1 LPRARSPTGDRIP
14 GWTFSPKETHVKPAP
29 FEYVRPGSLPEALD
43 ALARHGSAGRILAGG
58 QSLVPM
64 MNLRLV
70 KPAVLIDINRVPG
83 LADVRVDAGE
93 LVIGALAR
101 HAALLASEIVAAH
114 CPLMVEAYACVAHG
128 PIRNRGTLG
137 GNISHADPASEM
149 PAVLAAC
156 DAKIGVRSAKGA
168 RTIPAIEFFT
178 GALTTALAE
187 GEMVT
192 EIRIP
197 AAKSGQGAAW
207 REAANR
213 QGDFAM
219 AGVAAV
225 VIVAGGKCTH
235 ASVAVAGMERPGL
248 RLPAVEKQLIG
259 TTLDDAAITAAAAM
273 ASEVVRPSGSYHAD
287 PIYKRELAETLTA
300 RAVTAARDRAR

>member
-1 LPRARSPTGDRIP
+1 M
-14 GWTFSPKETHVKPAP
+14 KPPP

-43 ALARHGSAGRILAGG
+43 ALARHGATGRILAGG

-83 LADVRVDAGE
+83 LAEIRVDGGE

-101 HAALLASEIVAAH
+101 HAALLGSALVRKH
-114 CPLMVEAYACVAHG
+114 CPLMADAYRWVGHG

-156 DAKIGVRSAKGA
+156 DATIGVRSAKQS
-168 RTIPAIEFFT
+168 RTIPAAGFFT
-178 GALTTALAE
+178 GALATALAE

-192 EIRIP
+192 EIRVP
-197 AAKSGQGAAW
+197 LAQPGQGAAW
-207 REAANR
+207 EEAANR
-213 QGDFAM
+213 KGDFAM
-219 AGVAAV
+219 AGVGV
-225 VIVAGGKCTH
+225 LVTVAGGKCTH
-235 ASVAVAGMERPGL
+235 AAIGVAGMAKPGT
-248 RLPAVEKQLIG
+248 RLPATEKRLVG
-259 TTLDDAAITAAAAM
+259 TALDAAAIAAAAR
-273 ASEVVRPSGSYHAD
+273 AAREEVRPSTSYHAD
-287 PIYKRELAETLTA
+287 ATYKRELVETLAA
-300 RAVTAARDRAR
+300 RALAAARDRAR

>member
-1 LPRARSPTGDRIP
+1 M
-14 GWTFSPKETHVKPAP
+14 KPAP
-29 FEYVRPGSLPEALD
+29 FEYIRPGSLPEALD
-43 ALARHGSAGRILAGG
+43 ALARHASTGKILAGG

-83 LADVRVDAGE
+83 LADIRVDGGE
-93 LVIGALAR
+93 LVIDALAR
-101 HAALLASEIVAAH
+101 HAALLASELVAKH
-114 CPLMVEAYACVAHG
+114 CPLMADAYRWVAHG

-156 DAKIGVRSAKGA
+156 DATIGVRNAKRA
-168 RTIPAIEFFT
+168 RTVPATEFFT
-178 GALTTALAE
+178 GALATVLVD

-197 AAKSGQGAAW
+197 VARPGQGAAW
-207 REAANR
+207 RETTNR

-219 AGVAAV
+219 AGVAA
-225 VIVAGGKCTH
+225 IVSVTGGKCTH
-235 ASVAVAGMERPGL
+235 ASVAVSGMERPGV
-248 RLPAVEKQLIG
+248 RLPAVEKQLVG
-259 TTLDDAAITAAAAM
+259 TPLDAAAITGAARM
-273 ASEVVRPSGSYHAD
+273 AGEVVRPSDSYHAD
-287 PIYKRELAETLTA
+287 ATYKRELVETLTERTLA
-300 RAVTAARDRAR
+300 AARERAR

>member
-1 LPRARSPTGDRIP
+1 M
-14 GWTFSPKETHVKPAP
+14 KPAP

-43 ALARHGSAGRILAGG
+43 ALARHGPAGRILAGG

-83 LADVRVDAGE
+83 LADVRVDGGE

>member
-1 LPRARSPTGDRIP
+1 MN
-14 GWTFSPKETHVKPAP
+14 VKPAP
-29 FEYVRPGSLPEALD
+29 FDYIRPGSLPEALEAI
-43 ALARHGSAGRILAGG
+43 ALHAPACKILAGG

-70 KPAVLIDINRVPG
+70 KPSVLIDINRIPG
-83 LADVRVDAGE
+83 LADIQLDGGE

-101 HAALLASEIVAAH
+101 HAALLASELVAKH
-114 CPLMVEAYACVAHG
+114 CPLMAEAYRHVAHG

-156 DAKIGVRSAKGA
+156 DAKIGMRNAKRA
-168 RTIPAIEFFT
+168 RTIAATDFFT
-178 GALTTALAE
+178 GALTTALAD

-197 AAKSGQGAAW
+197 IAAPRQGAAW
-207 REAANR
+207 HEAVNR

-219 AGVAAV
+219 AGVGV
-225 VIVAGGKCTH
+225 LVTVAGGKCTQ
-235 ASVAVAGMERPGL
+235 ASIAVAGMERPGV
-248 RLPAVEKQLIG
+248 RLPAVEKQLVG
-259 TTLDDAAITAAAAM
+259 KALDDAAITAAARKAG
-273 ASEVVRPSGSYHAD
+273 AEVRPGSSYHAD
-287 PIYKRELAETLTA
+287 EPYKRELVETLTV
-300 RAVTAARDRAR
+300 RALTAARERAS

>member
-1 LPRARSPTGDRIP
+1 M
-14 GWTFSPKETHVKPAP
+14 KPAP
-29 FEYVRPGSLPEALD
+29 FEYVRPGSLPEALE
-43 ALARHGSAGRILAGG
+43 ALARHAPAGRILAGG

-83 LADVRVDAGE
+83 LADIRVDGGE

-101 HAALLASEIVAAH
+101 HAALLASELVAKH
-114 CPLMVEAYACVAHG
+114 CPLMVEAYRCVAHG

-156 DAKIGVRSAKGA
+156 EAKIGVRSAKRA
-168 RTIPAIEFFT
+168 RTIPATEFFT
-178 GALTTALAE
+178 GALTTALTE
-187 GEMVT
+187 GEMVV

-197 AAKSGQGAAW
+197 TAKAGQGASW
-207 REAANR
+207 QEVANR

-225 VIVAGGKCTH
+225 VTVAGGKCTH
-235 ASVAVAGMERPGL
+235 ASVAVAGMERPGV
-248 RLPAVEKQLIG
+248 RLPAVEKQLVG
-259 TTLDDAAITAAAAM
+259 TALDAAAMAAAGRM
-273 ASEVVRPSGSYHAD
+273 ASEVVRPGGSYHAD
-287 PIYKRELAETLTA
+287 PVYKRELVETLTTLA
-300 RAVTAARDRAR
+300 LAAARERAR

>member
-1 LPRARSPTGDRIP
+1 M
-14 GWTFSPKETHVKPAP
+14 HVKPAP
-29 FEYVRPGSLPEALD
+29 FEYIRPGSLAEALD
-43 ALARHGSAGRILAGG
+43 ALARHAPAGRILAGG

-83 LADVRVDAGE
+83 LADIRVDGDE

-101 HAALLASEIVAAH
+101 HAALLASELVAKH
-114 CPLMVEAYACVAHG
+114 CPLMVEAYRCVAHG

-156 DAKIGVRSAKGA
+156 EGKIGVRSAKGA
-168 RTIPAIEFFT
+168 RTIPATEFFT
-178 GALTTALAE
+178 GALTTALAD

-197 AAKSGQGAAW
+197 TAKPGQGAAW

-213 QGDFAM
+213 QGDFAL
-219 AGVAAV
+219 AGVAALV
-225 VIVAGGKCTH
+225 SVAGGKCAE
-235 ASVAVAGMERPGL
+235 ASLAVAGMERPGV
-248 RLPAVEKQLIG
+248 RLPAAEKQLVG
-259 TTLDDAAITAAAAM
+259 TTLDDAAIAAAASM

-287 PIYKRELAETLTA
+287 PVYKRELIETLSA
-300 RAVTAARDRAR
+300 RALTAARERAR

>member
-1 LPRARSPTGDRIP
+1 M
-14 GWTFSPKETHVKPAP
+14 KPAP
-29 FEYVRPGSLPEALD
+29 FEYIRPGSLAEALD
-43 ALARHGSAGRILAGG
+43 ALARHAPAGRILAGG

-83 LADVRVDAGE
+83 LADIRVDGGE

-101 HAALLASEIVAAH
+101 HAALLASELVAKH
-114 CPLMVEAYACVAHG
+114 CPLMAEAYRCVAHG

-156 DAKIGVRSAKGA
+156 DAKIGVRSAKKA
-168 RTIPAIEFFT
+168 RTIPATEFFT

-197 AAKSGQGAAW
+197 TAKPGQGAAW
-207 REAANR
+207 RELANR

-219 AGVAAV
+219 AGVAALV
-225 VIVAGGKCTH
+225 TVAGGKCAH
-235 ASVAVAGMERPGL
+235 ASVAVAGMERPGV
-248 RLPAVEKQLIG
+248 RLPAVEKQLVG
-259 TTLDDAAITAAAAM
+259 TKLDDAAITAAASM
-273 ASEVVRPSGSYHAD
+273 ASEVVRPGGSYHAD
-287 PIYKRELAETLTA
+287 PIYKRELVETLTA
-300 RAVTAARDRAR
+300 RALAAARERAR

>member
-1 LPRARSPTGDRIP
+1 M
-14 GWTFSPKETHVKPAP
+14 KPAP
-29 FEYVRPGSLPEALD
+29 FEYIRPGSLPEALD
-43 ALARHGSAGRILAGG
+43 ALARHASTGKILAGG

-70 KPAVLIDINRVPG
+70 KPAVLIDINRLPG
-83 LADVRVDAGE
+83 LADIRVDGGE

-101 HAALLASEIVAAH
+101 HAVLLASALVAKH
-114 CPLMVEAYACVAHG
+114 CPLMAEAYPWVAHG

-156 DAKIGVRSAKGA
+156 DAKIVVRKAKGT
-168 RTIPAIEFFT
+168 RTLPATGFFT
-178 GALTTALAE
+178 GALTTALAD

-197 AAKSGQGAAW
+197 IASSGQGAAW
-207 REAANR
+207 QEAANR

-219 AGVAAV
+219 AGVGV
-225 VIVAGGKCTH
+225 LVTIAGGKCTH
-235 ASVAVAGMERPGL
+235 ASVSVAGMERPGV
-248 RLPAVEKQLIG
+248 RLPAVEKQLVG
-259 TTLDDAAITAAAAM
+259 KALDDAAIASAARK
-273 ASEVVRPSGSYHAD
+273 ASAEVRPGSSYHAD
-287 PIYKRELAETLTA
+287 ETYKRELVETLTM
-300 RAVTAARDRAR
+300 RALTAARERAR

>member
-1 LPRARSPTGDRIP
+1 M
-14 GWTFSPKETHVKPAP
+14 KPAP
-29 FEYVRPGSLPEALD
+29 FEYVRPGSLAEALD
-43 ALARHGSAGRILAGG
+43 ALARHAPAGKLLAGG

-83 LADVRVDAGE
+83 LADIRVDGGE

-101 HAALLASEIVAAH
+101 HAALLASELVAKH
-114 CPLMVEAYACVAHG
+114 CPLMVEAYRCVAHG

-168 RTIPAIEFFT
+168 RTIPATEFFT
-178 GALTTALAE
+178 GALTTALAQ

-197 AAKSGQGAAW
+197 AAKPGQGAAW
-207 REAANR
+207 RETANR

-219 AGVAAV
+219 AGVAAIV
-225 VIVAGGKCTH
+225 TVAGGKCAY
-235 ASVAVAGMERPGL
+235 ASVAVAGMERPGT
-248 RLPAVEKQLIG
+248 RLPAVEKLLVG
-259 TTLDDAAITAAAAM
+259 TKLDDASITAAASM
-273 ASEVVRPSGSYHAD
+273 ASEVVRPGGSYHAD
-287 PIYKRELAETLTA
+287 PIYKRELVETLTV
-300 RAVTAARDRAR
+300 RALAAARGRAR

>member
-1 LPRARSPTGDRIP
+1 
-14 GWTFSPKETHVKPAP
+14 
-29 FEYVRPGSLPEALD
+29 
-43 ALARHGSAGRILAGG
+43 
-58 QSLVPM
+58 M

-83 LADVRVDAGE
+83 LADIRVDGGE

-101 HAALLASEIVAAH
+101 HAALLASEVVGMH

-156 DAKIGVRSAKGA
+156 DARIGVRSAKGA
-168 RTIPAIEFFT
+168 RQIPATEFFT

-197 AAKSGQGAAW
+197 IAKAGQGAAW
-207 REAANR
+207 QEVANR
-213 QGDFAM
+213 KGDFAM
-219 AGVAAV
+219 AGVAALV
-225 VIVAGGKCTH
+225 TVAGGKC
-235 ASVAVAGMERPGL
+235 ASASLAVAGMEQPGV
-248 RLPAVEKQLIG
+248 RLPAAEKLLVG
-259 TTLDDAAITAAAAM
+259 
-273 ASEVVRPSGSYHAD
+273 
-287 PIYKRELAETLTA
+287 TA
-300 RAVTAARDRAR
+300 RRRRRDHGRRPHGGRSGATERLLSRRPPVQARAGRSADRPRPDCSARARTLRRPPWP

>member
-1 LPRARSPTGDRIP
+1 
-14 GWTFSPKETHVKPAP
+14 VKPAP

-43 ALARHGSAGRILAGG
+43 ALARHGPAGRILAGG

-70 KPAVLIDINRVPG
+70 KPRVLIDINRVPG
-83 LADVRVDAGE
+83 LADIRVDGGE
-93 LVIGALAR
+93 IVIGALAR
-101 HAALLASEIVAAH
+101 HAALLASEIVAKH
-114 CPLMVEAYACVAHG
+114 CPLMVEAYRCVAHG

-156 DAKIGVRSAKGA
+156 DARIGVQSAKRT
-168 RTIPAIEFFT
+168 RTIAATEFFT
-178 GALTTALAE
+178 GALTTALAG

-197 AAKSGQGAAW
+197 TTGSGQGASW
-207 REAANR
+207 QEVANR

-225 VIVAGGKCTH
+225 VTLAGGRCAH
-235 ASVAVAGMERPGL
+235 ASLAVAGMERPGV
-248 RLPAVEKQLIG
+248 RLPAVEKQLVG
-259 TTLDDAAITAAAAM
+259 TALDDAAITAAASM
-273 ASEVVRPSGSYHAD
+273 AGEVVRPGGSYHAD
-287 PIYKRELAETLTA
+287 PLYKRELVGTLTA
-300 RAVTAARDRAR
+300 RALTAARERAR

>member
-1 LPRARSPTGDRIP
+1 
-14 GWTFSPKETHVKPAP
+14 VKPAP
-29 FEYVRPGSLPEALD
+29 FEYIRPGSLPEALE
-43 ALARHGSAGRILAGG
+43 ALARHASAGKILAGG

-70 KPAVLIDINRVPG
+70 KPAVVIDINRVPG
-83 LADVRVDAGE
+83 LADIRVDGGE

-101 HAALLASEIVAAH
+101 HAALLGSEVVAKH

-156 DAKIGVRSAKGA
+156 DATIGVRSAKKA
-168 RTIPAIEFFT
+168 RAIPATEFFT
-178 GALTTALAE
+178 GALATALAE

-197 AAKSGQGAAW
+197 AAKPGQGAAW
-207 REAANR
+207 LETANR

-219 AGVAAV
+219 AGVAAIV
-225 VIVAGGKCTH
+225 AVAGGKCTQ
-235 ASVAVAGMERPGL
+235 ASIAVAGMERPGV
-248 RLPAVEKQLIG
+248 RLSAVEKQLVG
-259 TTLDDAAITAAAAM
+259 KALDDAAIAAAGSL
-273 ASEVVRPSGSYHAD
+273 ASEVVRPSDSYHAD
-287 PIYKRELAETLTA
+287 PVYKRELVQALTT
-300 RAVTAARDRAR
+300 RALAAARERAR

>member
-1 LPRARSPTGDRIP
+1 M
-14 GWTFSPKETHVKPAP
+14 KPAP
-29 FEYVRPGSLPEALD
+29 FEYVRPGSLSEALD
-43 ALARHGSAGRILAGG
+43 ALARHAPAGRILAGG

-83 LADVRVDAGE
+83 LADIRVDGGE

-101 HAALLASEIVAAH
+101 HAALLASELVAKH
-114 CPLMVEAYACVAHG
+114 CPLMVEAYRCVAHG

-156 DAKIGVRSAKGA
+156 EAKIGVRSAKGA
-168 RTIPAIEFFT
+168 RTIPATEFFT
-178 GALTTALAE
+178 GALATALTE
-187 GEMVT
+187 GEMVI

-197 AAKSGQGAAW
+197 TARAGQGAAW
-207 REAANR
+207 QEVANR

-219 AGVAAV
+219 AGVAALV
-225 VIVAGGKCTH
+225 TVAGGKCTH
-235 ASVAVAGMERPGL
+235 AAVAVAGMERPGT
-248 RLPAVEKQLIG
+248 RLPAVEKQLVG
-259 TTLDDAAITAAAAM
+259 TALDAAAIAAAGRM
-273 ASEVVRPSGSYHAD
+273 ASEVVRPGGSYHAD
-287 PIYKRELAETLTA
+287 PLYKRELVETLTA
-300 RAVTAARDRAR
+300 RALAAARERAR

>member
-1 LPRARSPTGDRIP
+1 
-14 GWTFSPKETHVKPAP
+14 VKPAP
-29 FEYVRPGSLPEALD
+29 FEYIRPGSLPEALE
-43 ALARHGSAGRILAGG
+43 ALARHAQGGRILAGG

-83 LADVRVDAGE
+83 LADIRVDGGE

-101 HAALLASEIVAAH
+101 HAALLGSEVVGKH
-114 CPLMVEAYACVAHG
+114 CPLMVEAYRHVAHG

-156 DAKIGVRSAKGA
+156 EAKIGVRSAKGA
-168 RTIPAIEFFT
+168 RTVPATEFFT
-178 GALTTALAE
+178 GALTTALAQ

-197 AAKSGQGAAW
+197 TAKPGQGASW
-207 REAANR
+207 QETANR
-213 QGDFAM
+213 KGDFAM
-219 AGVAAV
+219 AGVAAIV
-225 VIVAGGKCTH
+225 TVAGGKCTS
-235 ASVAVAGMERPGL
+235 ASLGVAGMDRPGV
-248 RLPAVEKQLIG
+248 RLPAAEKLLVG
-259 TTLDDAAITAAAAM
+259 TTLDAAAITAAARM
-273 ASEVVRPSGSYHAD
+273 AAEVVRPTGSYHAD
-287 PIYKRELAETLTA
+287 PLYKRELVETLTA
-300 RAVTAARDRAR
+300 RAVAAARDRAR

>member
-1 LPRARSPTGDRIP
+1 M
-14 GWTFSPKETHVKPAP
+14 KPAP

-43 ALARHGSAGRILAGG
+43 ALARHAPAGKILAGG

-64 MNLRLV
+64 MNLRVV

-83 LADVRVDAGE
+83 LADIRVEAGE

-101 HAALLASEIVAAH
+101 HAALLASELVAKH
-114 CPLMVEAYACVAHG
+114 CPLMAEAYRWVAHG

-156 DAKIGVRSAKGA
+156 DAKITVRNAKRA
-168 RTIPAIEFFT
+168 RTLPATDFFT
-178 GALTTALAE
+178 GALATALAD

-197 AAKSGQGAAW
+197 IARPGQGAAW
-207 REAANR
+207 QEAANR
-213 QGDFAM
+213 KGDFAM
-219 AGVAAV
+219 AGIGAV
-225 VIVAGGKCTH
+225 VTVAGGKCTQ
-235 ASVAVAGMERPGL
+235 ASIAAAGMEKPGV
-248 RLPAVEKQLIG
+248 RLPAVEKQLVG
-259 TTLDDAAITAAAAM
+259 KALDDAAIASAARTAREA
-273 ASEVVRPSGSYHAD
+273 VRPSGSYHAD
-287 PIYKRELAETLTA
+287 ETYKRELVEALTA
-300 RAVTAARDRAR
+300 RALAAARDRAC

>member
-1 LPRARSPTGDRIP
+1 M
-14 GWTFSPKETHVKPAP
+14 KPAP

>member
-1 LPRARSPTGDRIP
+1 M
-14 GWTFSPKETHVKPAP
+14 KPAP

-156 DAKIGVRSAKGA
+156 DAKIGARSAKGA

-248 RLPAVEKQLIG
+248 RLPAVEKQLVG

>member
-1 LPRARSPTGDRIP
+1 
-14 GWTFSPKETHVKPAP
+14 VKPAP

-43 ALARHGSAGRILAGG
+43 ALARHAAAGRILAGG

-70 KPAVLIDINRVPG
+70 KPAVVIDINRVPG
-83 LADVRVDAGE
+83 LADIRVDGGE

-101 HAALLASEIVAAH
+101 HAALLASEIVAKH

-137 GNISHADPASEM
+137 GNIAHADPASEM

-156 DAKIGVRSAKGA
+156 EARIGVRSAKGA
-168 RTIPAIEFFT
+168 RTIAATEFFT
-178 GALTTALAE
+178 GALATALAA
-187 GEMVT
+187 GEMVV

-197 AAKSGQGAAW
+197 AAKAGQGAAW
-207 REAANR
+207 REVANR

-225 VIVAGGKCTH
+225 VAVASGKCTH
-235 ASVAVAGMERPGL
+235 ASVAVAGMERAGV
-248 RLPAVEKQLIG
+248 RLPAVEKQLVG
-259 TTLDDAAITAAAAM
+259 TPLDAAAIAAAARM

-287 PIYKRELAETLTA
+287 ATYKRELVEALTA
-300 RAVTAARDRAR
+300 RAVTAARERAH

>member
-1 LPRARSPTGDRIP
+1 M
-14 GWTFSPKETHVKPAP
+14 KPAP
-29 FEYVRPGSLPEALD
+29 FEYIRPGSLPEALD
-43 ALARHGSAGRILAGG
+43 ALARHAQGGRILAGG

-83 LADVRVDAGE
+83 LADIRVDGGE
-93 LVIGALAR
+93 LLIGALAR
-101 HAALLASEIVAAH
+101 HAALLASEVVGKH

-168 RTIPAIEFFT
+168 RTIPATEFFT
-178 GALTTALAE
+178 DALTTALAE

-197 AAKSGQGAAW
+197 IAKAGQGAAW
-207 REAANR
+207 QEVANR
-213 QGDFAM
+213 KGDFAM
-219 AGVAAV
+219 AGVAALV
-225 VIVAGGKCTH
+225 TVAGGKC
-235 ASVAVAGMERPGL
+235 ASASLAVAGMERPGV
-248 RLPAVEKQLIG
+248 RLPAVEKLLVG
-259 TTLDDAAITAAAAM
+259 KALDAAAITAAARM
-273 ASEVVRPSGSYHAD
+273 AAEVVRPSGSYHAD
-287 PIYKRELAETLTA
+287 PLYKRELVEVLTA
-300 RAVTAARDRAR
+300 RALTAARERAH

>member
-1 LPRARSPTGDRIP
+1 M
-14 GWTFSPKETHVKPAP
+14 KPAP

-43 ALARHGSAGRILAGG
+43 ALARHGPAGRILAGG

-83 LADVRVDAGE
+83 LADVRVDGGE

-168 RTIPAIEFFT
+168 RTIPATEFFT
-178 GALTTALAE
+178 GALSTGLAE

-197 AAKSGQGAAW
+197 TVKSGQGAAW

-219 AGVAAV
+219 AGVAALV
-225 VIVAGGKCTH
+225 TVAGGKCTH

-248 RLPAVEKQLIG
+248 RLPAVEKQLVG
-259 TTLDDAAITAAAAM
+259 TTLDAAAITAAAAM

>member
-1 LPRARSPTGDRIP
+1 M
-14 GWTFSPKETHVKPAP
+14 KPAP
-29 FEYVRPGSLPEALD
+29 FEYVRPGSLPEALE
-43 ALARHGSAGRILAGG
+43 ALARHAPAGRILAGG

-64 MNLRLV
+64 MNLRIV

-83 LADVRVDAGE
+83 LADIRVDGGE

-101 HAALLASEIVAAH
+101 HAALLASEVVGKH

-156 DAKIGVRSAKGA
+156 EARIGVRSAKGT
-168 RTIPAIEFFT
+168 RTIPATEFFT
-178 GALTTALAE
+178 GALATALAE

-197 AAKSGQGAAW
+197 IAKPGQGAAW
-207 REAANR
+207 REVANR

-225 VIVAGGKCTH
+225 VTVAGGKCTQ
-235 ASVAVAGMERPGL
+235 ASVAVAGMERPGV
-248 RLPAVEKQLIG
+248 RLPAVEKQLLG
-259 TTLDDAAITAAAAM
+259 TALDAAAIAAAGRM
-273 ASEVVRPSGSYHAD
+273 AADVVRPSGSYHAD
-287 PIYKRELAETLTA
+287 PVYKRELVETLTTLA
-300 RAVTAARDRAR
+300 LAAARERAR